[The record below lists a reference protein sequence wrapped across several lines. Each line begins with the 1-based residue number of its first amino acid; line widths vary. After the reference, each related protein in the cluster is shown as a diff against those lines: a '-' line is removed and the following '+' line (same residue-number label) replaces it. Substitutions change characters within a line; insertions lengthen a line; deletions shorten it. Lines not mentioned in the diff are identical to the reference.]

1 MPIPV
6 DEHRKRHDPV
16 SLRVS
21 TVDPQQVA
29 QLRRWNGLLRDG
41 YAVGRQRVWARSDDA
56 AIAQFQN
63 PHPTR
68 RSVLLLAEIDG
79 VSVGAAEA
87 HANPEEPAD
96 VEIAV
101 LDGFRRQGVGRVL
114 LGAVRGTFRT
124 VASTIRAETYSEA
137 GVAFALSEGLDVGVR
152 ESRQVLD
159 LPIALE
165 SPNRTPSGVDVL
177 SWTGPCPD
185 SLLESWAVL
194 RSRMSDDV
202 PLGDLTRTAV
212 PADVEAVR
220 RNERRMVD
228 QGYLLVRS
236 LARTDGDAVGYTE
249 ILLSRHDPE
258 IVHQDDTFV
267 EERMRG
273 RGIGRALKA
282 ANLRQLMSLPESASS
297 RFLQTYTALSNAPM
311 LALNRAIG
319 FEEADILTVLEGPL
333 G

>member
-68 RSVLLLAEIDG
+68 RSVLPLAEIDG

-159 LPIALE
+159 LPIAL
-165 SPNRTPSGVDVL
+165 
-177 SWTGPCPD
+177 
-185 SLLESWAVL
+185 
-194 RSRMSDDV
+194 
-202 PLGDLTRTAV
+202 
-212 PADVEAVR
+212 
-220 RNERRMVD
+220 
-228 QGYLLVRS
+228 
-236 LARTDGDAVGYTE
+236 AVGYTE